1 MGVIAGR
8 KEMESQSLFQ
18 QKVLCNPKTG
28 EPYEVWTVSQSLFQQ
43 KVLCNKRSL
52 SQQYN
57 KAKCHNPYFSRRF
70 FAILEKKRKRQ
81 MTVKSQSLFQQK
93 VLCNVL
99 YGVRESS
106 NSMSQSL
113 FQQKV
118 LCNINN
124 RHIETTIKNVTIL
137 ILVEGSLQYV
147 WWSDMEYDNNTS
159 QSLFQQK
166 VLCNF
171 NPIDRS
177 YRKYKSQSLFQ
188 QKVLCNY

>member
-93 VLCNVL
+93 VLCNTCGGL
-99 YGVRESS
+99 IWNTITTRHNPYFSRRFFAI
-106 NSMSQSL
+106 L
-113 FQQKV
+113 IQQTV
-118 LCNINN
+118 
-124 RHIETTIKNVTIL
+124 HIENISHNPYFSRRFFAIIKH
-137 ILVEGSLQYV
+137 
-147 WWSDMEYDNNTS
+147 
-159 QSLFQQK
+159 K
-166 VLCNF
+166 
-171 NPIDRS
+171 
-177 YRKYKSQSLFQ
+177 
-188 QKVLCNY
+188 